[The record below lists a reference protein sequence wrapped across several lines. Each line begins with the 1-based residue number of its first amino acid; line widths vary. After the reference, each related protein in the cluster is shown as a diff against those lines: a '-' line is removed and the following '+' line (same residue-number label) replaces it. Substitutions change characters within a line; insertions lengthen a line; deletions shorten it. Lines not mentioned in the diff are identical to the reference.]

1 MRTTA
6 FTFSL
11 LLLTSTA
18 FAEPV
23 VTSVSPSSGPVT
35 GGTAI
40 TIHGSGFTDLC
51 TAGCAGQ
58 TGINIGDVWVPSVRV
73 IDDHTLTAV
82 TPPHLPGTYSIERVQ
97 PNGTARANHAFT
109 FEGDATEAFDRLLLP
124 VFIPTTLG
132 AFDSQFISR
141 FTVMNKS
148 EQPLDVY
155 GASFPCFILCPASE
169 TPVATIRAEEP
180 ISNILQSGRPGTFL
194 YVPKGRENDFTGTLR
209 VQDLSRQAETWGTE
223 IPIVRDRDFTDGTTN
238 LLDVPLKEGFRETLR
253 VYSTTQGLVR
263 ARVFS
268 TGETPGLLADT
279 IVPLRAPRDIHDPAY
294 GELGLYIAG
303 DVGRVEIEP
312 LTPGLRYWAF
322 VSVTNNAT
330 QHITT
335 ITPH

>member
-6 FTFSL
+6 FIFSL

-18 FAEPV
+18 FAQPV

-35 GGTAI
+35 GGTTI
-40 TIHGSGFTDLC
+40 TIKGSGFTDVC
-51 TAGCAGQ
+51 NAGCTGAS
-58 TGINIGDVWVPSVRV
+58 GINIGDVWVTNVKV
-73 IDDHTLTAV
+73 IDAHTLTAV
-82 TPPHLPGTYSIERVQ
+82 TPAHLPGTYSVERVQ
-97 PNGTARANHAFT
+97 FNGTARANHSFT
-109 FEGDATEAFDRLLLP
+109 YEGDVADAFDRVLLP
-124 VFIPTTLG
+124 VFIPVTPG

-148 EQPLDVY
+148 AQPLEVF
-155 GASFPCFILCPASE
+155 GARFPCFVSCPESE
-169 TPVATIRAEEP
+169 TPVATINAEEP
-180 ISNILQSGRPGTFL
+180 IANILQTGHPGTFL
-194 YVPKGRENDFTGTLR
+194 YVPKGRENDFAGTLR

-223 IPIVRDRDFTDGTTN
+223 VPIVRDRDFTDGTLN

-253 VYSTTQGLVR
+253 VYSTTKGLVR
-263 ARVFS
+263 ARVFA
-268 TGETPGLLADT
+268 TGDNAGLLADT
-279 IVPLRAPRDIHDPAY
+279 IVPLRAPQSIHDPAY

-322 VSVTNNAT
+322 VSVTNNET